1 MIAECKE
8 AADGDTKRSV
18 DCRRQEKIRRQNMTR
33 HRPAKKYAFTVLTF
47 ASFVVCM
54 LIPIPVC
61 AQVVGAT
68 LSGTVTDTSG
78 AVVPKAQVFIQN
90 MSTGI
95 STTVPTNAEGV
106 YAAAN
111 VLPGDYEV
119 TVSGAGFKTEARSG
133 VNLTVGAHQVL
144 NITLHVGQTA
154 QKIDVTGAVT
164 TVELA
169 SSAVGGVVEATT
181 IEELPLNGRDWTTL
195 AVLEPGVSK
204 VLTQQP
210 NVGNSLGGRGYGQ
223 ELAISGTRPQ
233 LNNYRIDGISVVDYA
248 GGSPG
253 SSLGVALGVDAIE
266 QFSVLTSNA
275 SAEYGRTSGGV
286 VNAITRSG
294 TNTIHGSAFWFLR
307 DEGLDARN
315 YFDTTIPP
323 FHRNQF
329 GGSAGGPIQK
339 DKTFFFV
346 DYEGLREN
354 LGTTNINKVPSQD
367 ARKGILHNPDGTTT
381 TVTVDP
387 LVAPFLPL
395 FPLPNAGLI
404 GDGDTGLFDI
414 ATNAALTENYVTTK
428 IDRKFSTK
436 DSISGTFFRDKAS
449 NQSPDNLDTQLV
461 DSPTSGTMIGVEESH
476 LFSPTLMNSV
486 RGGYHRVTAFPEQSV
501 KAINPLA
508 GDLSL
513 GSFPGRFAPSISVTG
528 LDNYNGGLGA
538 LSSQGFYWNS
548 IQAYDDAFLTKG
560 THLIKF
566 GFAFERMQMNNRIL
580 PDNGNFSFGSL
591 QSFLTNQPTSFN
603 GAPPNNVSGHGDRQT
618 LLGGY
623 LQDDWRVRHNLTL
636 NLGLRYEMVTVPTE
650 VENKISNLVTFTS
663 PTPKLGSPYFNNPT
677 LRNFEPR
684 VGVAWDP
691 SGSGKTSVRAAFGIF
706 DVLPLIYE
714 FSGAIGTSA
723 PFTEKVAAPGTPG
736 SFPTG
741 IVATIF
747 GSGAPPPTTL
757 RYGSI
762 QVNPPRNYLMLWN
775 LNIQRELTPSTT
787 FMVGYVGNHGVH
799 MLNRAD
805 DVNMVLPQ
813 ATPQGLL
820 WPFPAGSGTILNPV
834 IGDIRGEYWTGTALY
849 DALEVQLTKRMSH
862 GFHVQGSYTW
872 GKNIDTGS
880 ASVIG
885 DPFTNSITSPLWF
898 CGACRR
904 GLSDFNIGQT
914 LVVNYVWDLPN
925 PESLGVVASHLLGG
939 WQLGGIITAETG
951 VPFTPL
957 IGGDPL
963 GENSTDP
970 FAYPSRVPGP
980 GCGSPVNPGNP
991 NNYVKLQCFSVPMA
1005 TPAIAALCTP
1015 FSAVPGSCAN
1025 LFGNAGRNSVIGPG
1039 LVTWDFSLVKN
1050 THVKERFNL
1059 QFRAEFFNILNKAN
1073 FGTPVDNSTFFD
1085 SGGNP
1090 VGGAGALD
1098 TTSTTSRQIQ
1108 LGLKVIF

>member
-1 MIAECKE
+1 LNAGAK
-8 AADGDTKRSV
+8 D
-18 DCRRQEKIRRQNMTR
+18 IRRQNMTDQ
-33 HRPAKKYAFTVLTF
+33 RPAKKYAFAVLTF

-90 MSTGI
+90 VSTGI

-119 TVSGAGFKTEARSG
+119 TVSGAGFRTEARSG

-367 ARKGILHNPDGTTT
+367 ARHGILHNPDGTTT

-461 DSPTSGTMIGVEESH
+461 DSPTSGTMIGAEESH
-476 LFSPTLMNSV
+476 LFSPTQMNTV

-623 LQDDWRVRHNLTL
+623 LQDDWRARHNLTL

-747 GSGAPPPTTL
+747 GSGPPPPTTL

-914 LVVNYVWDLPN
+914 LVVNYGWDLPS
-925 PESLGVVASHLLGG
+925 PKSGGVVASHLLGG
-939 WQLGGIITAETG
+939 WQLGGIVTAETG

-1108 LGLKVIF
+1108 LGLKVTF

>member
-1 MIAECKE
+1 
-8 AADGDTKRSV
+8 
-18 DCRRQEKIRRQNMTR
+18 MTR

-885 DPFTNSITSPLWF
+885 DPFTNSITSLLWF

>member
-1 MIAECKE
+1 M
-8 AADGDTKRSV
+8 R
-18 DCRRQEKIRRQNMTR
+18 R
-33 HRPAKKYAFTVLTF
+33 HRAAKKYAVSALIF
-47 ASFVVCM
+47 ASIAVRM
-54 LIPIPVC
+54 LMPSPIF
-61 AQVVGAT
+61 AQVAGAT
-68 LSGTVTDTSG
+68 LSGIVTDPSG
-78 AVVPKAQVFIQN
+78 AVVTHVEVSIAN
-90 MSTGI
+90 TSTAI
-95 STTVPTNAEGV
+95 STTVLTNAEGV
-106 YAAAN
+106 YAAPNLLA
-111 VLPGDYEV
+111 GDYIV
-119 TVSGAGFKTEARSG
+119 TVSAKGFKTEVRKG
-133 VNLTVGAHQVL
+133 VNLTVGEQRAL
-144 NITLHVGQTA
+144 NISLQVGQAGQRTE
-154 QKIDVTGAVT
+154 IEVTDTEANI
-164 TVELA
+164 ELA
-169 SSAVGGVVEATT
+169 SSAVDGVVSAAT
-181 IEELPLNGRDWTTL
+181 IVDLPLNGRDWTTL

-253 SSLGVALGVDAIE
+253 SSLGVALGVDAIA
-266 QFSVLTSNA
+266 QFSVVTSNA
-275 SAEYGRTSGGV
+275 SAEYGRSSGGV

-294 TNTIHGSAFWFLR
+294 TNRIHGSAFWFLR

-354 LGTTNINKVPSQD
+354 LGITNINKVPSQD
-367 ARKGILHNPDGTTT
+367 ARNGILHNPDGTTT

-395 FPLPNAGLI
+395 FPLPNAGLLA
-404 GDGDTGLFDI
+404 DGNTGLFDI
-414 ATNAALTENYVTTK
+414 ATNAALTENYVTVR

-449 NQSPDNLDTQLV
+449 NQSPDNLDTQLI
-461 DSPTSGTMIGVEESH
+461 DSPTSGTLIGVEESH

-508 GDLSL
+508 EDLSL
-513 GSFPGRFAPSISVTG
+513 GSFPGRFAPSISVPG
-528 LDNYNGGLGA
+528 LANFNGGFGA

-566 GFAFERMQMNNRIL
+566 GFAFERMQLNNRIF
-580 PDNGNFSFGSL
+580 PDNGNFNFGSL

-603 GAPPNNVSGHGDRQT
+603 GAPPNNVTGHGDRQT

-623 LQDDWRVRHNLTL
+623 LQDDWRARHNLTL
-636 NLGLRYEMVTVPTE
+636 NLGLRFEMVTVPTE

-691 SGSGKTSVRAAFGIF
+691 SGHGKTSVRAAFGIF

-723 PFTEKVAAPGTPG
+723 PFTEKVAAAGTPG

-741 IVATIF
+741 IVTTIF
-747 GSGAPPPTTL
+747 GSGPPPPTTL

-898 CGACRR
+898 CSACRR

-914 LVVNYVWDLPN
+914 LVINYVWDLPS
-925 PESLGVVASHLLGG
+925 PESLGMVASHLLGG

-980 GCGSPVNPGNP
+980 GCSSVVNPGNP

-1085 SGGNP
+1085 SGGNS
-1090 VGGAGALD
+1090 VGGAGSLD

-1108 LGLKVIF
+1108 LGLKMIF

>member
-1 MIAECKE
+1 
-8 AADGDTKRSV
+8 
-18 DCRRQEKIRRQNMTR
+18 MTR

-885 DPFTNSITSPLWF
+885 DPFTNYITSLLWF

>member
-1 MIAECKE
+1 
-8 AADGDTKRSV
+8 
-18 DCRRQEKIRRQNMTR
+18 MTR
-33 HRPAKKYAFTVLTF
+33 HRQAKKYAFTVLTF

-144 NITLHVGQTA
+144 NITLHIGQTA

-181 IEELPLNGRDWTTL
+181 IEELPLNGRDWTSL
-195 AVLEPGVSK
+195 AVLEPGVNK

-266 QFSVLTSNA
+266 QFSVLTTNA
-275 SAEYGRTSGGV
+275 SAEYGRSSGGV

-367 ARKGILHNPDGTTT
+367 ARNGILHNPDGTTT
-381 TVTVDP
+381 TVTVNP

-513 GSFPGRFAPSISVTG
+513 ASFPGRFAPSISVTG
-528 LDNYNGGLGA
+528 LANYNGGLGA

-623 LQDDWRVRHNLTL
+623 LQDDWRARHNLTL

-747 GSGAPPPTTL
+747 GSGPPPPTTL

-775 LNIQRELTPSTT
+775 LNIQRELTRSTT

-914 LVVNYVWDLPN
+914 LVVNYVWDLPS
-925 PESLGVVASHLLGG
+925 PESWGVVASHLLGG

-1059 QFRAEFFNILNKAN
+1059 QFRAEFLNILNKAN

>member
-1 MIAECKE
+1 M
-8 AADGDTKRSV
+8 RL
-18 DCRRQEKIRRQNMTR
+18 
-33 HRPAKKYAFTVLTF
+33 HRAAKKYAVSVVIF
-47 ASFVVCM
+47 ASIVVRM
-54 LIPIPVC
+54 LLPIHVY

-68 LSGTVTDTSG
+68 LTGTVTDPSG
-78 AVVPKAQVFIQN
+78 AVVSQAEVSIEN
-90 MSTGI
+90 TSTAI
-95 STTVPTNAEGV
+95 ATLFMTNAEGI
-106 YAAAN
+106 YAAPN
-111 VLPGDYEV
+111 LPAGNYQV
-119 TVSGAGFKTEARSG
+119 TVSAKGFKTEVSKG
-133 VNLTVGAHQVL
+133 VNLTVGAQQVL
-144 NITLHVGQTA
+144 NISLQVGAAA
-154 QKIDVTGAVT
+154 QRVEIEVTDMEAA
-164 TVELA
+164 VELA
-169 SSAVGGVVEATT
+169 SSSVDGVVSAAT
-181 IEELPLNGRDWTTL
+181 IVELPLNGRDWTTL
-195 AVLEPGVSK
+195 AALQPGVSK

-223 ELAISGTRPQ
+223 EFAISGTRPQ

-253 SSLGVALGVDAIE
+253 STLGVALGVDAIAE
-266 QFSVLTSNA
+266 FSVVTSNA
-275 SAEYGRTSGGV
+275 SAEYGRSSGGV
-286 VNAITRSG
+286 INAITRSG

-315 YFDTTIPP
+315 YFDSETIPP

-329 GGSAGGPIQK
+329 GGSVGGPIKK
-339 DKTFFFV
+339 DTTFFFV
-346 DYEGLREN
+346 NYEGFRQN
-354 LGTTNINKVPSQD
+354 LGTTFINLVPSQD
-367 ARKGILHNPDGTTT
+367 ARKGILHNSDGTTT

-395 FPLPNAGLI
+395 YPLPNAGLI
-404 GDGDTGLFDI
+404 GTGDTGLFDI
-414 ATNAALTENYVTTK
+414 ATNAAQSEDYLTTR
-428 IDRKFSTK
+428 IDRKFSSK
-436 DSISGTFFRDKAS
+436 DSISATFFRDRAS
-449 NQSPDNLDTQLV
+449 NTSPDNLDTQIV
-461 DSPTSGTMIGVEESH
+461 DSPTTGYMVAVEESH

-486 RGGYHRVTAFPEQSV
+486 RGGFHRVTAFPEQSV
-501 KAINPLA
+501 QAINPLA
-508 GDLSL
+508 KDLSL
-513 GSFPGRFAPSISVTG
+513 SSFPGRYAPSISVPG
-528 LDNYNGGLGA
+528 LANYDGGLGA
-538 LSSQGFYWNS
+538 LSSQAFYWNS

-560 THLIKF
+560 KHLIKF
-566 GFAFERMQMNNRIL
+566 GFAFERMQLNNRIF
-580 PDNGNFSFGSL
+580 PDNGNFNFGSL
-591 QSFLTNQPTSFN
+591 QGFLTNQPSSFN

-618 LLGGY
+618 LFGGY
-623 LQDDWRVRHNLTL
+623 LQDDWHARHNLTL

-650 VENKISNLVTFTS
+650 VENKISNMVTFTS
-663 PTPKLGSPYFNNPT
+663 PAPKLGSPYFNNPT
-677 LRNFEPR
+677 LRNVEPR
-684 VGVAWDP
+684 VGLVWDP
-691 SGSGKTSVRAAFGIF
+691 FGKGKTAVRAAFGIF

-723 PFTEKVAAPGTPG
+723 PFTEKVAAAGTPG

-741 IVATIF
+741 IVDTIF
-747 GSGAPPPTTL
+747 GSGPPSPTSL

-775 LNIQRELTPSTT
+775 LNIQHELTPNTT
-787 FMVGYVGNHGVH
+787 FMFGYVGNHGVH

-820 WPFPAGSGTILNPV
+820 WPFPAGSGTILNPA

-849 DALEVQLTKRMSH
+849 DALELQLTKRMSH

-898 CGACRR
+898 CSACRR

-914 LVVNYVWDLPN
+914 LVVNYVWDLPTPGN
-925 PESLGVVASHLLGG
+925 WGAVASHLLGG
-939 WQLGGIITAETG
+939 WELAGIITAETG

-970 FAYPSRVPGP
+970 FAYPSRVAGP
-980 GCGSPVNPGNP
+980 GCSSAVNPGNT
-991 NNYVKLQCFSVPMA
+991 NNYVKLSCFSVPMA
-1005 TPAIAALCTP
+1005 TPTIAALCTP

-1025 LFGNAGRNSVIGPG
+1025 LFGNAGRNSVVGPG
-1039 LVTWDFSLVKN
+1039 LATWDFSLVKN
-1050 THVKERFNL
+1050 TNINERLKL
-1059 QFRAEFFNILNKAN
+1059 QFRAELFNILNKPN

-1090 VGGAGALD
+1090 VGGAGLLD
-1098 TTSTTSRQIQ
+1098 TTSTTSRQVQ
-1108 LGLKVIF
+1108 LGLKLVF

>member
-1 MIAECKE
+1 
-8 AADGDTKRSV
+8 
-18 DCRRQEKIRRQNMTR
+18 MTR

-90 MSTGI
+90 VSTGI

-119 TVSGAGFKTEARSG
+119 TVSCAGFKTEARSG

-367 ARKGILHNPDGTTT
+367 ARNGILHNPDGTTT

-404 GDGDTGLFDI
+404 GNGDTGLFDI

-862 GFHVQGSYTW
+862 GFHMQGSYTW

-914 LVVNYVWDLPN
+914 LVVNYVWDLPS
-925 PESLGVVASHLLGG
+925 PKSWGVVASHLLGG

>member
-1 MIAECKE
+1 
-8 AADGDTKRSV
+8 
-18 DCRRQEKIRRQNMTR
+18 MTR
-33 HRPAKKYAFTVLTF
+33 HRPAKKYASTVLTF

-54 LIPIPVC
+54 VIPIPVC

-90 MSTGI
+90 VSTGI

-747 GSGAPPPTTL
+747 GSGPPPPTTL

-885 DPFTNSITSPLWF
+885 DPFTNSITSLLWF

>member
-1 MIAECKE
+1 
-8 AADGDTKRSV
+8 
-18 DCRRQEKIRRQNMTR
+18 MTR
-33 HRPAKKYAFTVLTF
+33 HRAAKKDAVSVLIF
-47 ASFVVCM
+47 ASIVACM
-54 LIPIPVC
+54 LMPIPIF
-61 AQVVGAT
+61 AQVAGAT
-68 LSGTVTDTSG
+68 LSGTVTDPSG
-78 AVVPKAQVFIQN
+78 AVVPQAQASISN

-95 STTVPTNAEGV
+95 ITTVSTNADGV
-106 YAAAN
+106 YAAPN
-111 VLPGDYEV
+111 LLPGDYEV
-119 TVSGAGFKTEARSG
+119 TVSAKGFGTEVRSG
-133 VNLTVGAHQVL
+133 VNLTVGAHRLL
-144 NITLHVGQTA
+144 NISLQVGQTA
-154 QKIDVTGAVT
+154 QRIDVTGAEA

-169 SSAVGGVVEATT
+169 SSAVDGVVGAST
-181 IEELPLNGRDWTTL
+181 IEELPLNGRDWTSL
-195 AVLEPGVSK
+195 AVLQPGVNK

-253 SSLGVALGVDAIE
+253 SALGVALGVDAIAE
-266 QFSVLTSNA
+266 FSVVTSNS
-275 SAEYGRTSGGV
+275 SAEYGRSSGGV

-294 TNTIHGSAFWFLR
+294 TNKIHGSAFWFLR

-315 YFDTTIPP
+315 YFDRTIPP

-329 GGSAGGPIQK
+329 GGSVGGPIQK

-346 DYEGLREN
+346 NYEGLRED

-367 ARKGILHNPDGTTT
+367 ARNGLLHNADGTTT
-381 TVTVDP
+381 TITVDP

-395 FPLPNAGLI
+395 YPLPNTGLI
-404 GDGDTGLFDI
+404 GVGNTGIFAI
-414 ATNAALTENYVTTK
+414 ATNAVLKEDYVTTR
-428 IDRKFSTK
+428 IDRKFSAK
-436 DSISGTFFRDKAS
+436 DSLSGTFFRDKAS
-449 NQSPDNLDTQLV
+449 NTSPDNLDTQLIA
-461 DSPTSGTMIGVEESH
+461 SPTSGYMVGVEESH

-508 GDLSL
+508 ADLSL
-513 GSFPGRFAPSISVTG
+513 GSFAGRAAPSISVPG
-528 LDNYNGGLGA
+528 LNDFSGGFGA

-560 THLIKF
+560 NHLIKV

-580 PDNGNFSFGSL
+580 PDNGNFKFGSL
-591 QSFLTNQPTSFN
+591 QDFLTNQPQSFN
-603 GAPPNNVSGHGDRQT
+603 GAPPANVSGHGDRQT
-618 LLGGY
+618 LFGGY
-623 LQDDWRVRHNLTL
+623 LQDDWRTRHNLTL

-650 VENKISNLVTFTS
+650 VENKISNLVSFTS
-663 PTPKLGSPYFNNPT
+663 TAPKLGSPYFNNPT

-691 SGSGKTSVRAAFGIF
+691 FGNGKTAVRAAFGIF

-723 PFTEKVAAPGTPG
+723 PFTEKVAATGTPG

-747 GSGAPPPTTL
+747 GSGPPPPTSL

-787 FMVGYVGNHGVH
+787 FMIGYVGNHGVH

-805 DVNMVLPQ
+805 DVNMVIPQ

-834 IGDIRGEYWTGTALY
+834 IGDIRGEYWTGTSLY
-849 DALEVQLTKRMSH
+849 DALELQLTRRMSH
-862 GFHVQGSYTW
+862 GFHVQASYTW

-898 CGACRR
+898 CSACRR

-914 LVVNYVWDLPN
+914 LVVNYVWDVPT
-925 PESLGVVASHLLGG
+925 PENWGAVASHLLGG
-939 WQLGGIITAETG
+939 WQLRGIVTVETG

-970 FAYPSRVPGP
+970 FAYPGRVAGP

-991 NNYVKLQCFSVPMA
+991 SNYIKLQCFSVPMA
-1005 TPAIAALCTP
+1005 SPSIAALCTP
-1015 FSAVPGSCAN
+1015 FSNVPGSCEN
-1025 LFGNAGRNSVIGPG
+1025 LFGNVGRNSVIGPG
-1039 LVTWDFSLVKN
+1039 LATWDFSVVKN
-1050 THVKERFNL
+1050 THINERFNV
-1059 QFRAEFFNILNKAN
+1059 QFRAELFNILNKAN

-1098 TTSTTSRQIQ
+1098 TTSTTSRQVQ